1 MPTPDQKHIAEHPPL
16 TSEDV
21 VGVVGA
27 IDDDKI
33 AAIIATGATTEELVE
48 AYAWAS
54 DETDAL
60 AEARKSLAGAVA
72 DVYDILAAGEEWGEE
87 R

>member
-1 MPTPDQKHIAEHPPL
+1 MHPSHPL
-16 TSEDV
+16 THEDV
-21 VGVVGA
+21 VDVVGHLE
-27 IDDDKI
+27 DDKV
-33 AAIIATGATTEELVE
+33 AAVIATGATLEELVE

-60 AEARKSLAGAVA
+60 ADQEKSLTGAVA
-72 DVYDILAAGEEWGEE
+72 AVYDILVSGEEWAEE

>member
-1 MPTPDQKHIAEHPPL
+1 MTQPL
-16 TSEDV
+16 NHDDV
-21 VGVVGA
+21 VGVVGH

-33 AAIIATGATTEELVE
+33 AAIIAIGADMEELVE

-60 AEARKSLAGAVA
+60 GEAEKSLSGHVA
-72 DVYDILAAGEEWGEE
+72 QIYDILTTDEWGDEGC
-87 R
+87 

>member
-1 MPTPDQKHIAEHPPL
+1 MEHKPPAAPL
-16 TSEDV
+16 THQDVVDV
-21 VGVVGA
+21 VGA
-27 IDDDKI
+27 MEDDKI
-33 AAIIATGATTEELVE
+33 AAVIATGATMEELVE

-60 AEARKSLAGAVA
+60 AEAEKSLSGAVA
-72 DVYDILAAGEEWGEE
+72 DVYDILTAGEEWEE